1 MQDEMIVTKEEMSA
15 LFSLDKVPQD
25 HLEAIRPRILKRV
38 MLIVLILLI
47 RAVAII
53 YYPEYLVLD
62 AFNQSLSDP
71 DVAFNLTIVR
81 LSLAV
86 FCLIIYLYSCY
97 RNVYFR
103 LANTAVFIVLCT
115 LIWRDFESI
124 VLLDLFNSLTIPS
137 LGFIA
142 IRFVALGLIVRNY
155 IDLNR

>member
-1 MQDEMIVTKEEMSA
+1 MQYEKIVTKEEMSA

-71 DVAFNLTIVR
+71 DIAFNLTIVR

-86 FCLIIYLYSCY
+86 FCLMIYLYSFY

-103 LANTAVFIVLCT
+103 LANTAAFIVLCT

-124 VLLDLFNSLTIPS
+124 LLLELLNSLTIPS
-137 LGFIA
+137 LGFMA
-142 IRFVALGLIVRNY
+142 IRFIAVGLLVRNY
-155 IDLNR
+155 LDLNR

>member
-1 MQDEMIVTKEEMSA
+1 MPYEKIVTKEEMNA
-15 LFSLDKVPQD
+15 LFSLDEVPQD

-38 MLIVLILLI
+38 MLVVLILLI

-71 DVAFNLTIVR
+71 DIAFNLTIVR

-86 FCLIIYLYSCY
+86 FCLMIYLYSFY
-97 RNVYFR
+97 RNLYFR

>member
-1 MQDEMIVTKEEMSA
+1 MQYEKIVTKEEMNA

-38 MLIVLILLI
+38 MLVVLILLI

-86 FCLIIYLYSCY
+86 FCLMIYLYSFY

-103 LANTAVFIVLCT
+103 LANTAAFIVLCT

-124 VLLDLFNSLTIPS
+124 LLLDLFNSLTIPS
-137 LGFIA
+137 LGFMA
-142 IRFVALGLIVRNY
+142 IRFIAVGLLVRNY
-155 IDLNR
+155 LDLNR

>member
-1 MQDEMIVTKEEMSA
+1 MPYEKIVTKEEMNA
-15 LFSLDKVPQD
+15 LFLLDKVPQD

>member
-1 MQDEMIVTKEEMSA
+1 MLGERIVTKEEMSA
-15 LFSLDKVPQD
+15 LFSLDKVSQD

-38 MLIVLILLI
+38 MLVVLILLI

-103 LANTAVFIVLCT
+103 LANTAAFIVLCT

-124 VLLDLFNSLTIPS
+124 LLLELLNSLTIPS
-137 LGFIA
+137 LGFMA
-142 IRFVALGLIVRNY
+142 IRFIAVGLLVRNY
-155 IDLNR
+155 LDLNR

>member
-1 MQDEMIVTKEEMSA
+1 MPYEKIVTKEEMNA

-38 MLIVLILLI
+38 MLVVLILLI

-86 FCLIIYLYSCY
+86 FCLMIYLYSFY

>member
-1 MQDEMIVTKEEMSA
+1 MQYEKIVTKEEMNA

-38 MLIVLILLI
+38 MLVVLILLI

-71 DVAFNLTIVR
+71 DIAFNLTIVR

-86 FCLIIYLYSCY
+86 FCLMIYLYSFY

>member
-1 MQDEMIVTKEEMSA
+1 MPYEKIVTKEEMNA

-38 MLIVLILLI
+38 MLVVLILLI

-86 FCLIIYLYSCY
+86 FCLMIYLYSFY

-124 VLLDLFNSLTIPS
+124 LLLDLFNSLTIPS
-137 LGFIA
+137 LGFMA
-142 IRFVALGLIVRNY
+142 IRFIAVGLIVRNY